1 MLAPW
6 DMEWSNFFISLD
18 VWNHS
23 FVSFQ
28 AFLVQMM
35 PKECLLT
42 PENSTDTQRLKQVL
56 ERSGVLVTERKKGEI
71 SGVESG
77 PRHQCRLVLGRWYR
91 GLANVRPIY
100 IAVWGWS
107 LKTTVNNF
115 CLEWSVLSHLMS
127 NSSLHSQGL
136 PAMETLCSD
145 SSEHKTLTVFI
156 TFCHSE
162 NLIMFWFFWK

>member
-23 FVSFQ
+23 FF
-28 AFLVQMM
+28 FL
-35 PKECLLT
+35 
-42 PENSTDTQRLKQVL
+42 
-56 ERSGVLVTERKKGEI
+56 SGVLSSNDAQRVPADSGEFHRYSETEAGVGTKWCAGHWTEERWI
-71 SGVESG
+71 SGVGSS
-77 PRHQCRLVLGRWYR
+77 PRRQSRLVLGRCYQGW
-91 GLANVRPIY
+91 ANVRPTY

-115 CLEWSVLSHLMS
+115 CVEWSVLSHLMS

-136 PAMETLCSD
+136 PAMETL
-145 SSEHKTLTVFI
+145 
-156 TFCHSE
+156 
-162 NLIMFWFFWK
+162 MFWFFWA